1 MICIQC
7 AGAAI
12 FFPDSEISDAMA
24 IENAG
29 KPSIAFRSRG
39 TGRLQYIKQFRSLE
53 ERDNTLQM
61 ILSADQ
67 QKEPDEKQE
76 LIDKLQER
84 LRITEQELERMRRAQ
99 ATPKASRAK
108 TKKKQEETPIE
119 PPTDEEIIAYIQ
131 EKGIDQKLGQ
141 PAETLAESFR
151 DIYEREEEVKDK
163 AGNITVRTVWR
174 KANGSIVK
182 DWKGCLR
189 TFKGRQLM
197 WAGETAT
204 QSNKTRGKRN
214 QFNDFQQNDYDFD
227 ELEKELA
234 ETPTNMTAQR

>member
-1 MICIQC
+1 
-7 AGAAI
+7 
-12 FFPDSEISDAMA
+12 MA
-24 IENAG
+24 T
-29 KPSIAFRSRG
+29 R
-39 TGRLQYIKQFRSLE
+39 
-53 ERDNTLQM
+53 
-61 ILSADQ
+61 
-67 QKEPDEKQE
+67 
-76 LIDKLQER
+76 
-84 LRITEQELERMRRAQ
+84 
-99 ATPKASRAK
+99 
-108 TKKKQEETPIE
+108 KKKQEETPIE
-119 PPTDEEIIAYIQ
+119 PPTDEEIIAYIK